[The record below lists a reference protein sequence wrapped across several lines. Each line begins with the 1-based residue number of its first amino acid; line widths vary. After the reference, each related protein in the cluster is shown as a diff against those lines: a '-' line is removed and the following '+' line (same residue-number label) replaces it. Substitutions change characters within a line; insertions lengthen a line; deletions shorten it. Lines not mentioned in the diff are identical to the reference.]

1 MVSRTLNIKYDEN
14 NKYHLFART
23 IMITVISLTFF
34 IMVWWVI
41 SIIADISAIPT
52 PLQTWNALV
61 DLYVNGDTR
70 TSISLGQYVFSSLSS
85 FVKGVV
91 LAFIISV
98 PLGLVLG
105 YSKILRDFSNPVIE
119 LLRPIAPIAWAPIFV
134 LALGSSMGA
143 IMVVFIGVFFPLLT
157 NVIFGVRKIDPNWID
172 AAKTLGASQ
181 LKIFYKVMIP
191 AATPYIMNGVKVGLG
206 IGWMCIVAA
215 ELYRFDGA
223 LPGIG
228 FYLAQQAQNFN
239 WPYAYAGLV
248 IIGILGLLT
257 IGVADYIHRILSK
270 RMGMDV

>member
-1 MVSRTLNIKYDEN
+1 MSWTLNIKYDEN
-14 NKYHLFART
+14 NRYHRFLRT
-23 IMITVISLTFF
+23 VVITVISLTIF
-34 IMVWWVI
+34 IMVWWMI
-41 SIIADISAIPT
+41 SVIADIPAIPT
-52 PLQTWNALV
+52 PLKTWNALV
-61 DLYVNGDTR
+61 DLYLHGDMV
-70 TSISLGQYVFSSLSS
+70 TSISLGQYIFSSLSS
-85 FVKGVV
+85 FLKGVL
-91 LAFIISV
+91 LAFVISV

-105 YSKILRDFSNPVIE
+105 YSKFMRDFSNPVIE

-134 LALGSSMGA
+134 LALGSSLGA

-181 LKIFYKVMIP
+181 MKIFYKVMIP

-239 WPYAYAGLV
+239 WPSAYAGLV
-248 IIGILGLLT
+248 VIGILGLLT

>member
-1 MVSRTLNIKYDEN
+1 MSRIFGINYDEN
-14 NKYHLFART
+14 NRYHRFART
-23 IMITVISLTFF
+23 AVITVISLVIF
-34 IMVWWVI
+34 ILAWWAI
-41 SIIADISAIPT
+41 SIIAQTSAVPT

-61 DLYVNGDTR
+61 DLYLNGDRMTG
-70 TSISLGQYVFSSLSS
+70 ISMWQYIFSSLET
-85 FVKGVV
+85 FIKGVI

-98 PLGLVLG
+98 PLGLILG
-105 YSKILRDFSNPVIE
+105 YSKFLRDFSNPVIE

-134 LALGSSMGA
+134 LALGSSVGA
-143 IMVVFIGVFFPLLT
+143 VMVVFVGVFFPLLT

-172 AAKTLGASQ
+172 AARTLGASQ
-181 LKIFYKVMIP
+181 LQIFYKVMIP

-215 ELYRFDGA
+215 ELYRFNGD

-239 WPYAYAGLV
+239 WPGAYAGLV
-248 IIGILGLLT
+248 IIGVLGLLT
-257 IGVADYIHRILSK
+257 IGVADYLHRRLSK